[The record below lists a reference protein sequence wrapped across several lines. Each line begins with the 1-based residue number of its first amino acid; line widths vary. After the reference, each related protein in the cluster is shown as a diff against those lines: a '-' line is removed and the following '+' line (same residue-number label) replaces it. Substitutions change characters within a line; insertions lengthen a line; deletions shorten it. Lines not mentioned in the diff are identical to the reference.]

1 MSERQ
6 AVSATYKASPR
17 ERALDACLWV
27 LVMRIRSG
35 EPIKHDGYLMRR
47 ADELLLE
54 GIPLDEREE
63 KVA

>member
-1 MSERQ
+1 MTT
-6 AVSATYKASPR
+6 TYTASPR

-35 EPIKHDGYLMRR
+35 EPIRHDGYLMRR

-54 GIPLDEREE
+54 GIPPEEREE